1 MKKLLLISAL
11 LLSVSLYGQEKNNHK
26 LIYAIGGVSG
36 FTTNSQ
42 NPSMIFGGWVDFGKI
57 GIEFKRGMTLGDEDF
72 TNLTNTNTHT
82 ISSTFRNLGVFVP
95 LFNISRHRDATVFV
109 SMGGQFADDITTK
122 GNKKSH
128 NPYAGFGIDFSFGPD
143 NRAIIRT
150 EYQISKISTVGMGVG
165 YKF

>member
-1 MKKLLLISAL
+1 MKKLLVIAGV
-11 LLSVSLYGQEKNNHK
+11 LLSSLSYGQDKHNHK
-26 LIYAIGGVSG
+26 LIHTIGGVSG

-42 NPSMIFGGWVDFGKI
+42 NPSMIFGGWVDFGKV

-82 ISSTFRNLGVFVP
+82 ISSTFRNLGIFVP
-95 LFNISRHRDATVFV
+95 LFSISRHRDATVFV
-109 SMGGQFADDITTK
+109 SMGGQLTDNITTK
-122 GNKKSH
+122 GNKKS
-128 NPYAGFGIDFSFGPD
+128 NSPYGGFGIDFSFGPD

>member
-1 MKKLLLISAL
+1 
-11 LLSVSLYGQEKNNHK
+11 
-26 LIYAIGGVSG
+26 
-36 FTTNSQ
+36 
-42 NPSMIFGGWVDFGKI
+42 
-57 GIEFKRGMTLGDEDF
+57 
-72 TNLTNTNTHT
+72 
-82 ISSTFRNLGVFVP
+82 
-95 LFNISRHRDATVFV
+95 
-109 SMGGQFADDITTK
+109 MGGQFADDITTK

>member
-1 MKKLLLISAL
+1 MKKLLVIAGV
-11 LLSVSLYGQEKNNHK
+11 LLSCVSYGQDKTNRK
-26 LIYAIGGVSG
+26 PIYTIGGVSG

-42 NPSMIFGGWVDFGKI
+42 NPSMIFGGWINFGKI

-72 TNLTNTNTHT
+72 TNLTTTNTHT
-82 ISSTFRNLGVFVP
+82 ISSTFRNIGAFVP
-95 LFNISRHRDATVFV
+95 LFNISRHRDATLFV

-128 NPYAGFGIDFSFGPD
+128 NPYAGFGIDFSLGPD
-143 NRAIIRT
+143 NRATIRT
-150 EYQISKISTVGMGVG
+150 EYQISKISTVGLGVG